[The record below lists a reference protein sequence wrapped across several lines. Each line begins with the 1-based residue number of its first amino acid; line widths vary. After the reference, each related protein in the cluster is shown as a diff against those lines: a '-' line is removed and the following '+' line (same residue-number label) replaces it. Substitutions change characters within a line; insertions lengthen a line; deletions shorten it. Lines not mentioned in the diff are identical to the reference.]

1 MHVIIFSD
9 GHRTSQTL
17 LCFGVDDQQ
26 SLTSI
31 NAAIIAYINTELLGK
46 IAVFYSVMDP
56 KLSVVSPETDI
67 VFGDRV

>member
-1 MHVIIFSD
+1 MHVIIVSD
-9 GHRTSQTL
+9 GHRIAQTL

-46 IAVFYSVMDP
+46 IAVF
-56 KLSVVSPETDI
+56 I
-67 VFGDRV
+67 R